1 MKRFLQLLIVMMILS
16 TLSGCTTKRPI
27 VCVTAYPIQFLVERI
42 GGDRADICYLTDGDI
57 MQRAQVVD
65 DYRDL
70 IDSADLIITMGE
82 LEPYME
88 LIRPEVRSSDAALMD
103 LVSRAAVYEF
113 KRFTQVRLG
122 TNIVFLESPY
132 YEGIAFD
139 RIDVYQMD
147 PVLWMDPIAMT
158 SMGRMIRDWLISYY
172 PEDERF
178 FRENFRQLESDLVRL
193 DSEFQLLKNQSLS
206 IRFVS
211 ITPSFGNWQRAYGV
225 DVYPIILSRYGVI
238 PNGAQMELI
247 FERIRND
254 DVKYIAFEPNLTPE
268 LRELYE
274 YVRDE
279 LGLIQVNIS
288 NLMTLTQNDIDENKD
303 YFTIMYENLSFLES
317 IAE

>member
-103 LVSRAAVYEF
+103 LVSQAAVYEF